1 MDEDVQV
8 ISPSEHGSK
17 RRVSYYYDSDVGL
30 YSYGG
35 AHPMKPYRMRMTH
48 HLVAA
53 YDMLQRMDVFRPRRA
68 SQLDMT
74 RFHTDEYIDFLGKV
88 SPETAEEL
96 TGNGTRFLVGEDN
109 PAWDGL
115 FEFCSISAGGS
126 ISAAQ
131 RLNSGAADIAIN
143 WAGGLHH
150 AKKREASGFCYVNDI
165 VLGILEL
172 LRQFPRVLY
181 IDIDCHHGDGVEE
194 AFYTTDRVFTCS
206 IHKQVNF
213 FPGTGDVHDRGY
225 GPGKGYTANI
235 PLMNGI
241 SDEQYASVFQP
252 VIRHIIE
259 WYRPG
264 AIILQCGADSLS
276 GDKLGVF
283 NLSGGGY
290 TTKNVAR
297 AWTYET
303 ACALGIEHEIPR
315 MLPYTDHLEWYGP
328 RYRLDVESSNMQND
342 NDTAYLEGVKRK
354 VLEGLRDLPFA
365 PSVGLQDVPRMDVGE
380 AIGLV
385 DEEDEESE
393 MDEIDLRLSHHVR
406 NAHTVRSSS
415 TSSSG
420 EEQSYSS
427 GDEAP
432 ESSRTPRS
440 RPGNT
445 NRTAPKR
452 IFFRRETDVIWNS
465 HLRSGLGVGAA
476 QHAWDD
482 EEVES
487 NVRAVEN
494 SFVDLGMGHDIK
506 GNAPDDQKQMCIGVL
521 DFYSSLKD
529 HFAYSVGQRL
539 KLLEVSVGPM
549 INKKSQAIVVCEIS
563 LEDDML
569 NLLGTLHGGCTAYLI
584 DVCSS
589 IAIAIAPQGVNNP
602 EEWWGKVSVSQALNV
617 LYHAPARS

>member
-1 MDEDVQV
+1 MDEDVLV
-8 ISPSEHGSK
+8 VPPSNGASK
-17 RRVSYYYDSDVGL
+17 RRVAYYYDNDVGL

-53 YDMLQRMDVFRPRRA
+53 YDMLQQMDIFRPRRA
-68 SQLDMT
+68 TSLDMT
-74 RFHTDEYIDFLGKV
+74 RFHTDEYIDFLNKV
-88 SPETAEEL
+88 TPETAEEL

-172 LRQFPRVLY
+172 LRHHPRVLY

-206 IHKQVNF
+206 VHKQVNF

-225 GPGKGYTANI
+225 GPGRGYSVNI

-241 SDEQYASVFQP
+241 TDEQYKSVFQP
-252 VIRHIIE
+252 VMSHIIE
-259 WYRPG
+259 WFRPG

-283 NLSGGGY
+283 NLSMEGHAACVQFIRSFNIPTIILGGGGY

-303 ACALGIEHEIPR
+303 ACALGIEHDIPR

-342 NDTAYLEGVKRK
+342 NDAAYLEGIKRK

-365 PSVGLQDVPRMDVGE
+365 PGVGIQEVPRVDVGE
-380 AIGLV
+380 AIGLAP
-385 DEEDEESE
+385 DEEGEDISD

-406 NAHTVRSSS
+406 NAHTIRS
-415 TSSSG
+415 TSSSSSG
-420 EEQSYSS
+420 EDQSYSS
-427 GDEAP
+427 GGEDGGID
-432 ESSRTPRS
+432 SGRS
-440 RPGNT
+440 RHGKPSHAR
-445 NRTAPKR
+445 NRPSAKR
-452 IFFRRETDVIWNS
+452 VFFRRQDELLWDSQSRLGAPAAGPMIWDGEDGD
-465 HLRSGLGVGAA
+465 SGVAA
-476 QHAWDD
+476 
-482 EEVES
+482 VES
-487 NVRAVEN
+487 
-494 SFVDLGMGHDIK
+494 SFVDLGMGRKRRYNVGIMSTWK
-506 GNAPDDQKQMCIGVL
+506 NGPDD
-521 DFYSSLKD
+521 SS
-529 HFAYSVGQRL
+529 
-539 KLLEVSVGPM
+539 
-549 INKKSQAIVVCEIS
+549 
-563 LEDDML
+563 
-569 NLLGTLHGGCTAYLI
+569 
-584 DVCSS
+584 
-589 IAIAIAPQGVNNP
+589 
-602 EEWWGKVSVSQALNV
+602 
-617 LYHAPARS
+617 

>member
-1 MDEDVQV
+1 MLIKVKTLTGKEIELDIELEDKIARIKEKVEEQSGVPPPQQRLIFGGRQMTDDKTAREYNITAGSCIMDEDVQLV
-8 ISPSEHGSK
+8 SPSEHGSK
-17 RRVSYYYDSDVGL
+17 RRVSYYYDGDVGL

-53 YDMLQRMDVFRPRRA
+53 YDMLQKMDVFRPRRA
-68 SQLDMT
+68 TQLDMT

-131 RLNSGAADIAIN
+131 RLNSGTADIAVN

-206 IHKQVNF
+206 VHKQVNF

-241 SDEQYASVFQP
+241 SDEQYASIFQP

-264 AIILQCGADSLS
+264 AIVLQCGADSLS

-283 NLSGGGY
+283 NLRGGGY

-354 VLEGLRDLPFA
+354 VLEGLRELPFA

-393 MDEIDLRLSHHVR
+393 MDEVDLRLSH
-406 NAHTVRSSS
+406 
-415 TSSSG
+415 
-420 EEQSYSS
+420 
-427 GDEAP
+427 
-432 ESSRTPRS
+432 
-440 RPGNT
+440 
-445 NRTAPKR
+445 
-452 IFFRRETDVIWNS
+452 
-465 HLRSGLGVGAA
+465 
-476 QHAWDD
+476 
-482 EEVES
+482 
-487 NVRAVEN
+487 
-494 SFVDLGMGHDIK
+494 
-506 GNAPDDQKQMCIGVL
+506 
-521 DFYSSLKD
+521 
-529 HFAYSVGQRL
+529 
-539 KLLEVSVGPM
+539 
-549 INKKSQAIVVCEIS
+549 KS
-563 LEDDML
+563 
-569 NLLGTLHGGCTAYLI
+569 
-584 DVCSS
+584 
-589 IAIAIAPQGVNNP
+589 
-602 EEWWGKVSVSQALNV
+602 
-617 LYHAPARS
+617 

>member
-1 MDEDVQV
+1 MDEDVTLV
-8 ISPSEHGSK
+8 PPSGSSK
-17 RRVSYYYDSDVGL
+17 RRVAYYYDNDVGL

-53 YDMLQRMDVFRPRRA
+53 YDMLQQMDIFRPKRA
-68 SQLDMT
+68 TPLDMT
-74 RFHTDEYIDFLGKV
+74 RFHTDEYIDFLNKV
-88 SPETAEEL
+88 TPETAEEL

-131 RLNSGAADIAIN
+131 RLNAGAADIAIN

-172 LRQFPRVLY
+172 LRHHPRVLY

-206 IHKQVNF
+206 VHKQVNF

-225 GPGKGYTANI
+225 GPGRGYSANI

-241 SDEQYASVFQP
+241 TDEQYKSVFQP
-252 VIRHIIE
+252 VMSHIIE

-283 NLSGGGY
+283 NLSMRGHAACVQFIRSFNIPTIILGGGGY

-342 NDTAYLEGVKRK
+342 NDSVYLEGIKRK

-365 PSVGLQDVPRMDVGE
+365 PSVGMQEVPRVDVGE
-380 AIGLV
+380 AIGLTP
-385 DEEDEESE
+385 DEEGDDASD

-406 NAHTVRSSS
+406 NAHAVRSSS
-415 TSSSG
+415 SSSSG
-420 EEQSYSS
+420 DEQSYSS
-427 GDEAP
+427 GGEDVGIDG
-432 ESSRTPRS
+432 SRDRHGRS
-440 RPGNT
+440 GHASNKHP
-445 NRTAPKR
+445 PKR
-452 IFFRRETDVIWNS
+452 VFFRRQGELIWDS
-465 HLRSGLGVGAA
+465 RDGIGMGRGGPTI
-476 QHAWDD
+476 WTEDD
-482 EEVES
+482 SEIVQAHEAS
-487 NVRAVEN
+487 PI
-494 SFVDLGMGHDIK
+494 DLGMGRKKRYTVGIMASWK
-506 GNAPDDQKQMCIGVL
+506 PNAGESP
-521 DFYSSLKD
+521 
-529 HFAYSVGQRL
+529 
-539 KLLEVSVGPM
+539 
-549 INKKSQAIVVCEIS
+549 
-563 LEDDML
+563 
-569 NLLGTLHGGCTAYLI
+569 
-584 DVCSS
+584 
-589 IAIAIAPQGVNNP
+589 
-602 EEWWGKVSVSQALNV
+602 
-617 LYHAPARS
+617 